1 MKPWEWRQRW
11 IDRIAILVLAV
22 AVFIYMAPIYWI
34 GVTSLK
40 PTLMIHSRVPPLL
53 FPPTLEHYRDLVWNV
68 KTIGGRERVLG
79 PSEYLPRFWNSVVIG
94 GISTLLAVA
103 LGTMTAYAFSRFK
116 VKGQGDW
123 MFFILST
130 RMLPPVVVVI
140 PIFLMYRALG
150 LLDTHAGLILLYTV
164 FNVSFAV
171 WLMKGFID
179 EIPKEYEEAALLD
192 GYTRLQ
198 AFRKVTLPQS
208 VTAIAATAVF
218 CLITAWNEF
227 TFALLLTTRSATTA
241 PPTIANAMGASGLDW
256 GQVAAGAAVFLLP
269 VAFFTF
275 LMRNHLLRGITF
287 GAIKK

>member
-1 MKPWEWRQRW
+1 VKPWEKRQR
-11 IDRIAILVLAV
+11 IISRICVGLVVV
-22 AVFIYMAPIYWI
+22 AVLIYMIPIYWI
-34 GVTSLK
+34 AATSIK
-40 PTLMIHSRVPPLL
+40 PTLLIHSRTPVL
-53 FPPTLEHYRDLVWNV
+53 FFQPTGEHYRHLLYRTVN
-68 KTIGGRERVLG
+68 IAGRERVLG
-79 PSEYLPRFWNSVVIG
+79 ASEYPERYWNSIVIG
-94 GISTLLAVA
+94 GISTFLAVA
-103 LGTMTAYAFSRFK
+103 LGTMAAYAFSRFK
-116 VKGQGDW
+116 VKGQSDW

-150 LLDTHAGLILLYTV
+150 LLDTHLGLILLYTV

-171 WLMKGFID
+171 WLMKGFMD

-218 CLITAWNEF
+218 CLISAWNEF
-227 TFALLLTTRSATTA
+227 AFALLLTTRSATTA

>member
-1 MKPWEWRQRW
+1 VKPWEKRQR
-11 IDRIAILVLAV
+11 IISRICVVLVVV
-22 AVFIYMAPIYWI
+22 AVLIYMIPIYWI
-34 GVTSLK
+34 AATSIK
-40 PTLMIHSRVPPLL
+40 PTLLIHSRTPVL
-53 FPPTLEHYRDLVWNV
+53 FFQPTGEHYRHLLYRTVN
-68 KTIGGRERVLG
+68 IAGQERVLG
-79 PSEYLPRFWNSVVIG
+79 PSEYPERYWNSIVIG
-94 GISTLLAVA
+94 GISTFLAVA
-103 LGTMTAYAFSRFK
+103 LGTMAAYAFSRFK
-116 VKGQGDW
+116 VKGQSDW

-140 PIFLMYRALG
+140 PIFLMYRAMG
-150 LLDTHAGLILLYTV
+150 LLDTHLGLILLYTV

-171 WLMKGFID
+171 WLMKGFMD

-192 GYTRLQ
+192 GYTRMQ
-198 AFRKVTLPQS
+198 AFRLVTLPQS
-208 VTAIAATAVF
+208 VTAMAATAVF

-227 TFALLLTTRSATTA
+227 TFALLLTTRAATTA

>member
-11 IDRIAILVLAV
+11 INRAAV
-22 AVFIYMAPIYWI
+22 AVVLVAVFVYMIPIYWI
-34 GVTSLK
+34 AATSVK
-40 PTLMIHSRVPPLL
+40 PTLLIHSRTPVVF
-53 FPPTLEHYRDLVWNV
+53 FPPTGEHFRHLVTRTMTV
-68 KTIGGRERVLG
+68 GGVERVLG
-79 PSEYLPRFWNSVVIG
+79 PSEFPARYWNSIIIG

-116 VKGQGDW
+116 VKGQSDW
-123 MFFILST
+123 LFFILST

-150 LLDTHAGLILLYTV
+150 LLDTHLGLILLYTV

-171 WLMKGFID
+171 WLMKGFMD
-179 EIPKEYEEAALLD
+179 EIPREYEEAALLD
-192 GYTRLQ
+192 GYTRMQ
-198 AFRKVTLPQS
+198 AFWKVTLPQA
-208 VTAIAATAVF
+208 VTAMAATAVF

-227 TFALLLTTRSATTA
+227 AFALLLTTRAATTA